1 MTMIKKY
8 IYENLANTGF
18 KWHPVT
24 DEGEILFYPC
34 GNLKGVKAFVA
45 ECSDLIADKLADDEN
60 NYGLAF
66 YACGYDGK
74 AQQDFIDSWAEEGVS
89 VF

>member
-1 MTMIKKY
+1 MIKKY
-8 IYENLANTGF
+8 IYENIANTGF

-34 GNLKGVKAFVA
+34 GNLKGVKAFVEA
-45 ECSDLIADKLADDEN
+45 CGDLIEDQQADDEN

-66 YACGYDGK
+66 YACGYNGK
-74 AQQDFIDSWAEEGVS
+74 AQQDFIKSWEEIGVW

>member
-1 MTMIKKY
+1 MIAKY
-8 IYENLANTGF
+8 IYENIAGTGF
-18 KWHPVT
+18 MWHPVT

-34 GNLKGVKAFVA
+34 GDLKGVKAFVEA
-45 ECSDLIADKLADDEN
+45 CGDIIADKLADEAN

-66 YACGYDGK
+66 YACGYNGE
-74 AQQDFIDSWAEEGVS
+74 AQQDFIKSWEEIGVW

>member
-1 MTMIKKY
+1 MEAY
-8 IYENLANTGF
+8 G
-18 KWHPVT
+18 
-24 DEGEILFYPC
+24 
-34 GNLKGVKAFVA
+34 
-45 ECSDLIADKLADDEN
+45 DLIADQQADEEN

-74 AQQDFIDSWAEEGVS
+74 AQQEFISSWAEEGVS

>member
-1 MTMIKKY
+1 MTITKY
-8 IYENLANTGF
+8 TYDNLAGTGF
-18 KWHPVT
+18 QWHPVT
-24 DEGEILFYPC
+24 DEGEVLFYPC
-34 GNLKGVKAFVA
+34 G
-45 ECSDLIADKLADDEN
+45 DLIADQQADEKN

-74 AQQDFIDSWAEEGVS
+74 AQQEFISSWAEEGVS

>member
-1 MTMIKKY
+1 MIAKY
-8 IYENLANTGF
+8 IYENIAGTGF
-18 KWHPVT
+18 MWHPVT

-34 GNLKGVKAFVA
+34 GDLKGVKAFVEA
-45 ECSDLIADKLADDEN
+45 CGDIIADKLADEAN

-66 YACGYDGK
+66 YACGYNGE
-74 AQQDFIDSWAEEGVS
+74 AQQAFIKSWEEIGVW

>member
-1 MTMIKKY
+1 M
-8 IYENLANTGF
+8 EA
-18 KWHPVT
+18 
-24 DEGEILFYPC
+24 C
-34 GNLKGVKAFVA
+34 G
-45 ECSDLIADKLADDEN
+45 DLIADQQADEN

-74 AQQDFIDSWAEEGVS
+74 AQQEFISSWAEEGVS

>member
-1 MTMIKKY
+1 MTMITKY
-8 IYENLANTGF
+8 VYENIAGTGF
-18 KWHPVT
+18 MWHPVT
-24 DEGEILFYPC
+24 DEGDVLFYPC
-34 GNLKGVKAFVA
+34 GELKGVKAFVEA
-45 ECSDLIADKLADDEN
+45 CGNLIADKLEDEGN

-74 AQQDFIDSWAEEGVS
+74 AQQALINDWAEEGVA